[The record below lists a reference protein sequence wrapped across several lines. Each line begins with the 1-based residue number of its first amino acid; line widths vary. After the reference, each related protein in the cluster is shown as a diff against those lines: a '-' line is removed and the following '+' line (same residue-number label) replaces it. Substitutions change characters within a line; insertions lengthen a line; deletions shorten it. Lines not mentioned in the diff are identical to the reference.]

1 MMARA
6 KELPL
11 PSADKLWTHLR
22 ITEDKDLKA
31 KGFTILAGPYAER
44 EAELLRTVVLD
55 ADRSGRHLGY
65 SENKQGEVFVWQ
77 RSKRL

>member
-1 MMARA
+1 MARA

-22 ITEDKDLKA
+22 VQDPKELRRQ
-31 KGFTILAGPYAER
+31 GYMMLAGPYAER
-44 EAELLRTVVLD
+44 EAELLRSVVMD
-55 ADRSGRHLGY
+55 ADRSGRYLGY
-65 SENKQGEVFVWQ
+65 SENAERQIHVWQ